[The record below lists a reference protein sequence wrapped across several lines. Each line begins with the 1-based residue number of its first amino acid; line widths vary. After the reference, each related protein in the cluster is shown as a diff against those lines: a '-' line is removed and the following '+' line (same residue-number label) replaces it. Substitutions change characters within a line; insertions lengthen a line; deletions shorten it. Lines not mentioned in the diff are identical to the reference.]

1 MNVKYL
7 LVLLALTLSA
17 CGGGGGGD
25 SGSSAPP
32 PATIADPNLT
42 VPFQTAMA
50 NLVNNGINK
59 TFTVTGFVDNS
70 TGNNPMPRIPITGFG
85 TLTVGTPVSAT
96 FNGGSVLKVTEVVT
110 GSATANGQTTPIA
123 ATTNVFY
130 NTGNYTVAG
139 STAGNVTTLYAPYT
153 NPVTV
158 KAGNTGTLGSGST
171 GGLFATTS
179 TTAYVVAGD
188 SVSSLHI
195 TIIET
200 QKEFLAA
207 TTITQSLYRVTTS
220 GAVTLVSIDVVKNFL
235 ASDYQRLTYTFQ

>member
-42 VPFQTAMA
+42 VSFQTAMA

-70 TGNNPMPRIPITGFG
+70 TGNNPVPRTPITGSG
-85 TLTVGTPVSAT
+85 TLTIGTPVSAT

-110 GSATANGQTTPIA
+110 GSATANGQSMPIA
-123 ATTNVFY
+123 ASTIVYY
-130 NTGNYTVAG
+130 NASNYTFAG
-139 STAGNVTTLYAPYT
+139 SSTGTATTVYAPYI
-153 NPVTV
+153 NPSTV
-158 KAGNTGTLGSGST
+158 KAGSTGTLGSGST
-171 GGLFATTS
+171 GGIFATT
-179 TTAYVVAGD
+179 TTTVYTVAGD
-188 SVSSLHI
+188 SVSSLLV
-195 TIIET
+195 TLIET
-200 QKEFLAA
+200 IREASGG
-207 TTITQSLYRVTTS
+207 TTTSQSLYRVNTS
-220 GAVTLVSIDVVKNFL
+220 GGASLLSIDVVKHFTI
-235 ASDYQRLTYTFQ
+235 DYQRLTYTF